1 MIQGKRTDPF
11 YQAQDILSR
20 RDHTE
25 FELRAK
31 LKKKG
36 FSPDK
41 INSVVTWL
49 QDRRLLDDQKFT
61 ERYII
66 NTLQTKSVGPRWI
79 AQKLRQKG
87 IAPEVTEASLGA
99 YLAFDRQA
107 ELAIQAA
114 NSWRRRHPQYKDDK
128 QRLQRFL
135 LSRGFSFEAIS
146 SVFTSFAAAESAP
159 QPATQQ

>member
-1 MIQGKRTDPF
+1 MTQGKRTDPF

-36 FSPDK
+36 FGPDT
-41 INSVVTWL
+41 INSTIAWL
-49 QDRRLLDDQKFT
+49 QGKRLLNDQKLT

-66 NTLQTKSVGPRWI
+66 NTLQTKPVGPRWI

-87 IAPEVTEASLGA
+87 IAPAVIEESLGA
-99 YLAFDRQA
+99 YLSLDRQK
-107 ELAIQAA
+107 ELARQAA
-114 NSWRRRHPQYKDDK
+114 NSWRRQRSQYKDDK

-135 LSRGFSFEAIS
+135 LSRGFSFEAIRF
-146 SVFTSFAAAESAP
+146 VVK
-159 QPATQQ
+159 

>member
-1 MIQGKRTDPF
+1 MTQGKRTDPF

-36 FSPDK
+36 FGPDT
-41 INSVVTWL
+41 INSVIAWL
-49 QDRRLLDDQKFT
+49 QDKRLLDDQKFT
-61 ERYII
+61 ERYIV
-66 NTLQTKSVGPRWI
+66 NTLQRKPVGPRWI
-79 AQKLRQKG
+79 VHKLKQKG
-87 IAPEVTEASLGA
+87 IAPGVIEESLGA
-99 YLAFDRQA
+99 YLSVEHQE
-107 ELAIQAA
+107 ELARQAA
-114 NSWRRRHPQYKDDK
+114 NSWRRQRPQYKDDK

-146 SVFTSFAAAESAP
+146 SAVK
-159 QPATQQ
+159 